1 MTLAGKSQM
10 AERADETGK
19 GTQQQIDDL
28 ERKLNKVMEERDSA
42 IDVSENLRK
51 ETMNT
56 KQELQKKVNQLTQV
70 TNMKKMIQD
79 KNTKITELRERLGK
93 YEADIGGDG
102 EDDI

>member
-1 MTLAGKSQM
+1 MV
-10 AERADETGK
+10 ERADETVK

-28 ERKLNKVMEERDSA
+28 ERRLNKVMEERDA
-42 IDVSENLRK
+42 AVEVSENLRK

-70 TNMKKMIQD
+70 TNMKKMIQG
-79 KNTKITELRERLGK
+79 KNTKIAELRERLGK

-102 EDDI
+102 

>member
-1 MTLAGKSQM
+1 MV
-10 AERADETGK
+10 ERADETVK

-28 ERKLNKVMEERDSA
+28 ERRLNKVMEERDA
-42 IDVSENLRK
+42 AVEVSENLRK

-79 KNTKITELRERLGK
+79 KNTKIAELRERLGK

-102 EDDI
+102 